1 MKILKVIN
9 YIESLLNRGRFVF
22 RKITPTQKVKL
33 LIESLHPIKTQFDL
47 IRLGSTGDGGYL
59 IPDDINEIKACFSP
73 GVHLISSFELDC
85 LNIGMKVFMADKSVE
100 KPNLE
105 MPTTE
110 YNFIQKFIGCTNNS
124 EFITM
129 DAWVKSSDIDKNSD
143 LLLQMDIEGSEYNS
157 IINMS
162 DELLNR
168 FRIIVIEFHSLQDLW
183 QPRFF
188 DFASV
193 AFNKIS
199 QSHTCVHI
207 HPNNEDGIDKRLGIE
222 IPRTAEF
229 TFLRNDRIK
238 SKSKAK
244 QFPHLLDNDNS
255 TKNHVF
261 LPLNWYDK
269 K

>member
-1 MKILKVIN
+1 
-9 YIESLLNRGRFVF
+9 
-22 RKITPTQKVKL
+22 
-33 LIESLHPIKTQFDL
+33 
-47 IRLGSTGDGGYL
+47 
-59 IPDDINEIKACFSP
+59 
-73 GVHLISSFELDC
+73 
-85 LNIGMKVFMADKSVE
+85 
-100 KPNLE
+100 
-105 MPTTE
+105 
-110 YNFIQKFIGCTNNS
+110 
-124 EFITM
+124 M
-129 DAWVKSSDIDKNSD
+129 DTWVNSSDIDHNSD

-193 AFNKIS
+193 AFNKIL

-255 TKNHVF
+255 TKYHVS

>member
-1 MKILKVIN
+1 MKFQ
-9 YIESLLNRGRFVF
+9 YFVF
-22 RKITPTQKVKL
+22 FLSLTFLCNCTP
-33 LIESLHPIKTQFDL
+33 
-47 IRLGSTGDGGYL
+47 
-59 IPDDINEIKACFSP
+59 
-73 GVHLISSFELDC
+73 
-85 LNIGMKVFMADKSVE
+85 KS
-100 KPNLE
+100 
-105 MPTTE
+105 
-110 YNFIQKFIGCTNNS
+110 NNS

-129 DAWVKSSDIDKNSD
+129 DQWVNSSDIDNNSD

-157 IINMS
+157 IINMT

-188 DFASV
+188 DFASL

-238 SKSKAK
+238 FKAFYSPILHK
-244 QFPHLLDNDNS
+244 RSVKGRAYVSLCWSSFCSFSVN
-255 TKNHVF
+255 
-261 LPLNWYDK
+261 Y
-269 K
+269 